1 MTVPVEN
8 ATAAF
13 PPERKAGNVVLRPL
27 TLAGAIRLGEAG
39 VDCGAAVPR
48 DRLVQAAFIL
58 SGEADFRR
66 FARRAK
72 CGLKELARTV
82 ETVLNDAFSTWIR
95 PRAEDSGSQC
105 VQLTPHGIGWP
116 LEWAEF
122 LCGEYGWGWREA
134 LDTPVATVFALAAA
148 CRQRHG
154 GKHAGL
160 DYIERQYRKD
170 LKAGRVKPVA
180 LT

>member
-1 MTVPVEN
+1 MIPPPEN
-8 ATAAF
+8 AVAAF
-13 PPERKAGNVVLRPL
+13 PPSRRAGNVELGPL

-39 VDCGAAVPR
+39 VDCGVAVPR

-58 SGEADFRR
+58 SGGKDFRR
-66 FARRAK
+66 FARRSK
-72 CGLKELARTV
+72 CGFKELAKAV

-95 PRAEDSGSQC
+95 PLPAADAPSC
-105 VQLTPHGIGWP
+105 LQLTPHGLGWP

-122 LCGEYGWGWREA
+122 LCSEYGWTWRAA

-148 CRQRHG
+148 CRQRNG
-154 GKHAGL
+154 GRHAGL
-160 DYIERQYRKD
+160 DYIERKYRQD
-170 LKAGRVKPVA
+170 VKAGKVKPLA

>member
-1 MTVPVEN
+1 MTLPVEDFI
-8 ATAAF
+8 AAF

-39 VDCGAAVPR
+39 VDCRAAVPR
-48 DRLVQAAFIL
+48 DKLVHAAFVL
-58 SGEADFRR
+58 SREADFLR
-66 FARRAK
+66 FARKAK
-72 CGLKELARTV
+72 CGLNKLATAV
-82 ETVLNDAFSTWIR
+82 ETVLNDAFSTWVK
-95 PRAEDSGSQC
+95 PMAEKADGSC
-105 VQLTPHGIGWP
+105 EHLTPHGLGWP
-116 LEWAEF
+116 LELAEF

-160 DYIERQYRKD
+160 DYIERQYCKD
-170 LKAGRVKPVA
+170 LKAGKVKPLA